1 MMSSGGRRTTVP
13 QHQPPPDRRG
23 PAWFRCT
30 ARIPRGV
37 QLGPGGEG
45 TAVHQPAWRL
55 AGGVVVVPFAARGGG
70 AAEGGEQD
78 PDPIC

>member
-1 MMSSGGRRTTVP
+1 MSSGGRRTTVP
-13 QHQPPPDRRG
+13 QHQPHPIGAVQRG
-23 PAWFRCT
+23 FVAQLGFPG
-30 ARIPRGV
+30 GV

-55 AGGVVVVPFAARGGG
+55 AGGVVVPFAARGGG
-70 AAEGGEQD
+70 AAEGGEQG